1 MRRSLK
7 VLLILL
13 LAMQSF
19 AYAGPVCGNHVS
31 TMESMDCCKK
41 GHDRMGPSPA
51 AGDSH
56 AEDCCST
63 CDMGKASSV
72 KAQKQEPLVTDA
84 TVSVVSFDVP
94 VLALNV
100 RQLECEH
107 QQFHSYSPPE
117 IFLLNETFRI

>member
-1 MRRSLK
+1 MRRSFK
-7 VLLILL
+7 VLLIVL
-13 LAMQSF
+13 LALQSF

-31 TMESMDCCKK
+31 TMESMDCCKT
-41 GHDRMGPSPA
+41 GHDQMGTAA

-72 KAQKQEPLVTDA
+72 KAQKQEPAVANTLV
-84 TVSVVSFDVP
+84 SLISFDIP
-94 VLALNV
+94 ASESDL
-100 RQLECEH
+100 RQQDWEH

-117 IFLLNETFRI
+117 IFLLNDTFRI

>member
-1 MRRSLK
+1 MRRSFK
-7 VLLILL
+7 VLLILV
-13 LAMQSF
+13 LALQSF

-41 GHDRMGPSPA
+41 GHDRMETAS

-72 KAQKQEPLVTDA
+72 KAQKQEQLLVEVA
-84 TVSVVSFDVP
+84 VSTISFDVP
-94 VLALNV
+94 MVSTNV
-100 RQLECEH
+100 RQQNWEPR
-107 QQFHSYSPPE
+107 QFHSYSPPE
-117 IFLLNETFRI
+117 IFVLNETFRI

>member
-1 MRRSLK
+1 MRRSFK
-7 VLLILL
+7 FLLILL
-13 LAMQSF
+13 LALQSF
-19 AYAGPVCGNHVS
+19 AYGGPVCGNHSS

-41 GHDRMGPSPA
+41 GHDQMGTAA

-72 KAQKQEPLVTDA
+72 KAQKQQPLVVDA
-84 TVSVVSFDVP
+84 LVSVISFDVP
-94 VLALNV
+94 ATASNV

-117 IFLLNETFRI
+117 IFLLNESFRI